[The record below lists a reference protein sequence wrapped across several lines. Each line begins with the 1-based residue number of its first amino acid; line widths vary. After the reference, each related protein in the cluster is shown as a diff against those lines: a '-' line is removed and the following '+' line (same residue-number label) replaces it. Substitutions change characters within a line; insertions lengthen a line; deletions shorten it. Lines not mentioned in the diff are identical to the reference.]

1 MRYLIFLI
9 LTGFTGV
16 TAWGQTSTAARPMA
30 VNDTLAEDS
39 TYALQEVV
47 VRTSPVKRKADRFIL
62 SVPPAQNKDGVELLQ
77 QAPGV
82 WLSDERISINGSSG
96 TKVFVDNR
104 EIKLTGEML
113 IGYLRSLKS
122 DDIARVEV
130 LPMGGE
136 PIRMPM
142 LREVLYIL

>member
-1 MRYLIFLI
+1 MRRLIFSI
-9 LTGFTGV
+9 LTGFAGIA
-16 TAWGQTSTAARPMA
+16 AWGQTPVAAHPTAA
-30 VNDTLAEDS
+30 NDTLTEDS

-96 TKVFVDNR
+96 TKVYVDTVSYTH
-104 EIKLTGEML
+104 LTL
-113 IGYLRSLKS
+113 PT
-122 DDIARVEV
+122 IA
-130 LPMGGE
+130 
-136 PIRMPM
+136 
-142 LREVLYIL
+142 